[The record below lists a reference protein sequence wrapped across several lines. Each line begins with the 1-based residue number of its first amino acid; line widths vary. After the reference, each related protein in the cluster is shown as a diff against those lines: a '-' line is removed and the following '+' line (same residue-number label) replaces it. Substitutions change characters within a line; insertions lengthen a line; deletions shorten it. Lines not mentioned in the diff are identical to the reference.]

1 MQTVLVDDEFVVW
14 FATGR
19 ASDKCAQIGADP
31 RVTVYWQQPDVWH
44 YGEITGVAEV
54 VDTAEIRH
62 RFWQDEWSQYFTGG
76 RDDPQYV
83 LIRVTPERAI
93 CHHMQDGSMRV
104 VEF

>member
-1 MQTVLVDDEFVVW
+1 MQTVLVDADFAVW

-19 ASDKCAQIGADP
+19 ASDKCRQIAADP

-44 YGEITGVAEV
+44 YGEISGVAEV
-54 VDTAEIRH
+54 VDTPEARH
-62 RFWQDEWSQYFTGG
+62 RFWQDDWSQYFPGG

-93 CHHMQDGSMRV
+93 CHHMQDGSTRN